1 MVESGSIWSGAVD
14 LVVHPFFDPET
25 FSYSYVLAN
34 PSTGNCAIIDPVLDY
49 DLERGEVATRSADRI
64 AELIE
69 VNDYAPEWI
78 LETHVHADHLS
89 AARYL
94 KERFVCAQIAVGERV
109 REVQSHFAAAFEIEI
124 ETEGR
129 QFDRL
134 LKDGE
139 RLCLGHACGRV
150 IHTPGHTPACVS
162 FFFDRFVFV
171 GDTLFM
177 PDYGTARCDFPG
189 GDARAL
195 YRSVQ
200 TLYQLPE
207 RTQMLMCHDYAPG
220 GRDYRFCT
228 TVAEQRQSNLMLS
241 AAVPETAFVK
251 LRGERDQTLAAP
263 RLLIPAVRANV
274 AGGVLPG
281 WVLEPHLQ
289 DRLKAEDA
297 AA

>member
-1 MVESGSIWSGAVD
+1 VD

-25 FSYSYVLAN
+25 FSFSYLLAN
-34 PSTGNCAIIDPVLDY
+34 PNTGSCAIIDPVLDY
-49 DLERGEVATRSADRI
+49 DLDRGEVSTRSADRI
-64 AELIE
+64 IE
-69 VNDYAPEWI
+69 VIAANDYQPEWI

-94 KERFVCAQIAVGERV
+94 KQRFVCAQIAIGEHV
-109 REVQSHFAAAFEIEI
+109 RAVQAHFAAYFGIDI
-124 ETEGR
+124 HTDGR

-150 IHTPGHTPACVS
+150 LHTPGHTPACVS
-162 FFFDRFVFV
+162 YHFDRFVFV

-189 GDARAL
+189 GDPQAL

-200 TLYQLPE
+200 QLYRLPQ
-207 RTQMLMCHDYAPG
+207 RTRMLMCHDYAPG
-220 GRDYRFCT
+220 GRDHRFCS
-228 TVAEQRQSNLMLS
+228 TVAEQRETNQMLPATLAES
-241 AAVPETAFVK
+241 DFVALRAA
-251 LRGERDQTLAAP
+251 RDRTLAAP
-263 RLLIPAVRANV
+263 RLLVPAVRANV

-281 WVLEPHLQ
+281 WSLEPHLRARVQ
-289 DRLKAEDA
+289 SAGA

>member
-1 MVESGSIWSGAVD
+1 MD
-14 LVVHPFFDPET
+14 LTVHPFFDPDT

-34 PSTGNCAIIDPVLDY
+34 PNTGSCAVIDPVLDY
-49 DLERGEVATRSADRI
+49 DLDSGEVGTRNADRI
-64 AELIE
+64 IE
-69 VNDYAPEWI
+69 FIDANDFSPEWI

-94 KERFVCAQIAVGERV
+94 ARRYVCVQVAAGDHVRAV
-109 REVQSHFAAAFEIEI
+109 QAHFADAFELDMPAD
-124 ETEGR
+124 GS

-134 LKDGE
+134 LEDGE

-150 IHTPGHTPACVS
+150 LHTPGHTPACVTYV
-162 FFFDRFVFV
+162 FDRFAFV

-189 GDARAL
+189 GDARTL
-195 YRSVQ
+195 YRSVRK
-200 TLYQLPE
+200 LFELPE
-207 RTQMLMCHDYAPG
+207 RTRILMCHDYAPG
-220 GRDYRFCT
+220 GRDYRFFS
-228 TVAEQRQSNLMLS
+228 TVAEQRDGNVMLTAGTS
-241 AAVPETAFVK
+241 EEAFTTARAA
-251 LRGERDQTLAAP
+251 RDKTLAAP

-281 WVLEPHLQ
+281 WKLEPHLQ
-289 DRLKAEDA
+289 ARLQTREA